1 MLPAALRPKGQLVSS
16 SGGGKGGGGKS
27 EGKTYFQPSL
37 LLHLTVILLVPHP

>member
-27 EGKTYFQPSL
+27 EEKTCFLAKSPASL
-37 LLHLTVILLVPHP
+37 DTNTP